1 MTRNQLFT
9 ALNKLCDEMNY
20 SYDINC
26 GGCCYVAA
34 VLAENLENVNIP
46 FKVVCCFSPT
56 HYWIKVADRNINRDG
71 FRKEDILNLDSTGL
85 YFKYNSECWNEI
97 YNRRWNLIISTRIRA
112 LFRKYEN
119 SRT

>member
-56 HYWIKVADRNINRDG
+56 HYWIKVSDRNINRDG
-71 FRKEDILNLDSTGL
+71 FRNEYLLLLYYHLMVCILN
-85 YFKYNSECWNEI
+85 
-97 YNRRWNLIISTRIRA
+97 IIVNVGMRSII
-112 LFRKYEN
+112 EDGI
-119 SRT
+119 